1 MRHGSLPTIGRICVK
16 LNLDQSF
23 LDENVISAIS
33 KNVLVNEA
41 RPEAMLASKD
51 WEVVRNDQITSEEGW
66 SRNGDKNDALQLAGI
81 SRFTSIQ
88 LLHSLNPT

>member
-23 LDENVISAIS
+23 LDENVILAIS

-66 SRNGDKNDALQLAGI
+66 SRNGDALQLAGT
-81 SRFTSIQ
+81 SRFTSIR